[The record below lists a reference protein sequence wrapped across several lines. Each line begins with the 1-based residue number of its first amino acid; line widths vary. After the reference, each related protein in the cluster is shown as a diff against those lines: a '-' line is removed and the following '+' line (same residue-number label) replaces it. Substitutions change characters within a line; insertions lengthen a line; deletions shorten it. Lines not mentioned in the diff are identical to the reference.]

1 MLVASVPH
9 SGGSHRCGTL
19 VNEISRVSNGD
30 ASSSNELASGA
41 LEVVVIVL
49 VADVALVLEASG
61 TDCCCCCC
69 S

>member
-19 VNEISRVSNGD
+19 LNEISRVSNGD

-41 LEVVVIVL
+41 LEL
-49 VADVALVLEASG
+49 AADVALVLEVSG
-61 TDCCCCCC
+61 TDCC